1 MPGALLAPPSGAV
14 LAGAPYRLAN
24 GGACRGRPRAS
35 GTRAS
40 RVLGAKGAVRFPKQ
54 DALGVIESSRESSKV
69 PRLIQSR
76 QRSGHCRPDPAQN
89 VSALKRQVKSLDI
102 VSWNLRPKD

>member
-24 GGACRGRPRAS
+24 GGACRERPRSS

-40 RVLGAKGAVRFPKQ
+40 RVLRAKGAVRFPKQ
-54 DALGVIESSRESSKV
+54 DALGVIESSRERFQGA
-69 PRLIQSR
+69 PL
-76 QRSGHCRPDPAQN
+76 QRSGNRRPDPAQN

-102 VSWNLRPKD
+102 VSWNL

>member
-24 GGACRGRPRAS
+24 GGACRERPRSS

-40 RVLGAKGAVRFPKQ
+40 RVLGAKGAVSVPKQ
-54 DALGVIESSRESSKV
+54 DALRAIEPSREEFQNASLFPPPLIGVGWHHESSPCRT
-69 PRLIQSR
+69 RSR
-76 QRSGHCRPDPAQN
+76 T
-89 VSALKRQVKSLDI
+89 VSHGRNGS
-102 VSWNLRPKD
+102 